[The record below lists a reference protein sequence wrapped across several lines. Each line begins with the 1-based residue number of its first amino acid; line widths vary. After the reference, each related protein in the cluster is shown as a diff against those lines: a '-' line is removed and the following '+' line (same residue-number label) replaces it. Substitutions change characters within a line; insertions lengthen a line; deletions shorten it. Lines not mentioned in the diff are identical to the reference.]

1 MVLETGS
8 RSLACPHTPY
18 VTQAALELLILFL
31 LLPSG
36 GMTDIKPHPAKLW
49 RWNELL
55 ASSLTVILACE
66 TWSSSCVCV
75 THTPMAT
82 TACLWGS
89 FVA

>member
-8 RSLACPHTPY
+8 RSLACPQTPY
-18 VTQAALELLILFL
+18 VAQAALYL

-36 GMTDIKPHPAKLW
+36 GMMDIKPHPAKLW